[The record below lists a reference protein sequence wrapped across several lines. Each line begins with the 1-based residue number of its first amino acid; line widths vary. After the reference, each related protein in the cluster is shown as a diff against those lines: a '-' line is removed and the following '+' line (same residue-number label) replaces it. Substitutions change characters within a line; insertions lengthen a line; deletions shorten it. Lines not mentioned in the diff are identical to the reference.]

1 MLMNAVTPPALTAIR
16 AGDRHA
22 IARTISAVEND
33 DPGAGGIALAIA
45 PHLGRA
51 HVIGITGA
59 PGAGKSTLINALL
72 GELIGRGQRVAV
84 VAVDPS
90 SPLTGG
96 AVLGDRIRMGEH
108 GSHDNVFIRSVS
120 SRGHLGGVSRT
131 TARIVDVLDAAGF
144 DTVIVE
150 TVGAGQSEVAI
161 TGLADTRIVVCPPG
175 LGDDVQAIKAGI
187 LEIADILIVNK
198 GDLPAAEAT
207 VRDLNDMLR
216 LRRRTATVVPVLK
229 TSATRGD
236 GIIAVVDAALAHVA
250 ASGRGRR
257 LTARSTEGAA
267 AADHAATTRRP
278 GPASRSKDHAAQAAA
293 AIHRLIAR
301 DRFVR
306 SLGIRCVDAGPGH
319 AAVTL
324 TVGDAHLNFNG
335 TCHGGVIFALAD
347 TAFGLASNSHG
358 LIAAGIDA
366 HITYHVAAQAGDT
379 LTATAV
385 EVSRTRKL
393 GVYRV
398 DLARGDGTLIS
409 SFTGTVYITTR
420 ANEPDRGHG
429 HD

>member
-1 MLMNAVTPPALTAIR
+1 MNAVTPQALAAIR

-22 IARTISAVEND
+22 VARTITAVENG
-33 DPGAGGIALAIA
+33 DPGADAVAHAIA

-72 GELIGRGQRVAV
+72 GEFLGRGQRIAV

-90 SPLTGG
+90 SPITGG
-96 AVLGDRIRMGEH
+96 AVLGDRVRMGEH
-108 GSHDNVFIRSVS
+108 GSHEHVFIRSVS
-120 SRGHLGGVSRT
+120 SRGHPGGLSRT
-131 TARIVDVLDAAGF
+131 AARIVDVLDAAGF

-187 LEIADILIVNK
+187 LEIADILVVNK
-198 GDLPAAEAT
+198 GDLAAADAT
-207 VRDLNDMLR
+207 VRDLHDMLR
-216 LRRRTATVVPVLK
+216 LRRRTATPVPVLK

-236 GIIAVVDAALAHVA
+236 GIAALVDAALAHA
-250 ASGRGRR
+250 AAAGRGQRR
-257 LTARSTEGAA
+257 GSRAAEADEGAA
-267 AADHAATTRRP
+267 AVGRGAAPRRAAHAQ
-278 GPASRSKDHAAQAAA
+278 RSKDHDAQAAA

-301 DRFVR
+301 DRFVAA
-306 SLGIRCVDAGPGH
+306 LGIRCVDAGAGH
-319 AAVTL
+319 ATVSL
-324 TVGDAHLNFNG
+324 TVGAAHLNFNG

-379 LTATAV
+379 LTATAT

-398 DLARGDGTLIS
+398 DLTRGDGTLIS

-420 ANEPDRGHG
+420 ANEPGPG
-429 HD
+429 

>member
-1 MLMNAVTPPALTAIR
+1 
-16 AGDRHA
+16 
-22 IARTISAVEND
+22 VEND
-33 DPGAGGIALAIA
+33 DPGAGGIARAIA

-96 AVLGDRIRMGEH
+96 AVLGDRVRMGEH
-108 GSHDNVFIRSVS
+108 GNHDHVFIRSVS
-120 SRGHLGGVSRT
+120 SRGHLGGLSRT

-150 TVGAGQSEVAI
+150 TVGAGQAEVAI
-161 TGLADTRIVVCPPG
+161 AGLADTRIVVCPPG

-207 VRDLNDMLR
+207 LRDLNDMLR
-216 LRRRTATVVPVLK
+216 LRRRTAVAVPVLK

-236 GIIAVVDAALAHVA
+236 GIIAVVDAALAHA
-250 ASGRGRR
+250 ATGGRGRR
-257 LTARSTEGAA
+257 LAPLAA
-267 AADHAATTRRP
+267 PSSASAGGIDRVIAPRRP
-278 GPASRSKDHAAQAAA
+278 VASRAMHDDAQAADS
-293 AIHRLIAR
+293 IRRLIAR
-301 DRFVR
+301 DPFVQA
-306 SLGIRCVDAGPGH
+306 LGIRCIDAGSGR
-319 AAVTL
+319 ATVTL
-324 TVGDAHLNFNG
+324 TVGEAHLNFNG

-366 HITYHVAAQAGDT
+366 HIAYHVAARAGDA

-398 DLARGDGTLIS
+398 DLTRGDGTLIS
-409 SFTGTVYITTR
+409 SFSGTVYITTR
-420 ANEPDRGHG
+420 ANEPGAGDAQRSEP
-429 HD
+429 

>member
-1 MLMNAVTPPALTAIR
+1 MTPPALAALR

-22 IARTISAVEND
+22 TARTISTVEND
-33 DPGAGGIALAIA
+33 DPGADAIA
-45 PHLGRA
+45 QAIAAHRGRA

-72 GELIGRGQRVAV
+72 GELVGRGERVAV

-90 SPLTGG
+90 SPITGG
-96 AVLGDRIRMGEH
+96 AVLGDRVRMGEH
-108 GSHDNVFIRSVS
+108 GSHERVFIRSVS
-120 SRGHLGGVSRT
+120 SRGHLGGLSRT

-187 LEIADILIVNK
+187 LEIADILVVNK
-198 GDLPAAEAT
+198 GDLAAADTT
-207 VRDLNDMLR
+207 VRDLQDMLR
-216 LRRRTATVVPVLK
+216 LRRRTATPVPVLK

-236 GIIAVVDAALAHVA
+236 GIVALVDAALAHVA
-250 ASGRGRR
+250 AGGRGRR
-257 LTARSTEGAA
+257 LAAPPHRATPASEGTAAHERATRPR
-267 AADHAATTRRP
+267 HAAP
-278 GPASRSKDHAAQAAA
+278 GSRTKEHAAQAAA

-301 DRFVR
+301 DRFVQ

-324 TVGDAHLNFNG
+324 TVGEAHLNFNG

-366 HITYHVAAQAGDT
+366 HITYHVAAQLGDT
-379 LTATAV
+379 LTATAT

-393 GVYRV
+393 GVYRI

-420 ANEPDRGHG
+420 ANEPGPG
-429 HD
+429 